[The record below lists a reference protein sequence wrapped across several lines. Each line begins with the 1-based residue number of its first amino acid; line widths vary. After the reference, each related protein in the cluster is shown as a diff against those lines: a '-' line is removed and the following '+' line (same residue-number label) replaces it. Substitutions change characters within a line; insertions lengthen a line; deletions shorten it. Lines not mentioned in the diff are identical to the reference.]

1 MEMILNSAAPFWVV
15 LPAFLAAVVALGL
28 AALLLAKD
36 HASPFYRSA
45 AAAIA
50 AAGLVQIG
58 NGMGLLDAAHAV
70 EWRRVALAFELLF
83 PAALQYVGLAF
94 LKSEA
99 IGAESGSRWRA
110 RAVTALAVGF
120 AVVAFS
126 GLIYVQAMTEDGRL
140 AVALG
145 PLGRAAYV
153 FIVLSLAL
161 GLSQLE
167 YILRLTPDPLRYKI
181 KYVLIGLGAVAGY
194 GIYQAS
200 QLLMLPVWNS
210 DFVLVGALATL
221 ISLGLIVFGFGR
233 LRLRDVRARVYISP
247 QVLYGSVTFLVIG
260 IYLLAVGLIGEVL
273 RHTGKP
279 LSVGLSI
286 LVVFVAILGLVVV
299 LFSRAAR
306 ASVRQFIARHFYRSK
321 YDYRAKWLEVTEA
334 FGLCVTAEEVL
345 DRLLELLGR
354 TFGAE
359 RLSIWVRYEADG
371 HYHQVRSVNTE
382 PPPPPLADDHPLIAK
397 LMESDDPVHADKLK
411 ATSGATHDT
420 GHEAFTTTDAILC
433 VPIRSE
439 RQLMGFIALSQQ
451 FHGMRYG
458 QDDFDL
464 LRAIAHHAGMLHSL
478 ARMAEEKSD
487 AGELEALHRF
497 SAFCLHDLKNLAA
510 KLSLVVQNAEVHGH
524 DPAFRQSAMR
534 TVAATVQKMMAL
546 ITKLSLRSTHPGT
559 FELVDVHAAIAE
571 AVGSLEGKLRVQ
583 VQSGHVPPIR
593 MVREQL
599 QQVLLNIILNAQQ
612 GIAQTEWPRS
622 DDPDVCILTEE
633 RNGSVVITVQ
643 DRGPGISA
651 DKLRTLFQPFKST
664 KPAGLGLGLYQCK
677 RIVEEHGGS
686 IQVNSELGHGT
697 QVRITLPIAVTEPQ
711 VPVPPRERGMLS
723 AP

>member
-1 MEMILNSAAPFWVV
+1 LN
-15 LPAFLAAVVALGL
+15 
-28 AALLLAKD
+28 
-36 HASPFYRSA
+36 
-45 AAAIA
+45 
-50 AAGLVQIG
+50 
-58 NGMGLLDAAHAV
+58 
-70 EWRRVALAFELLF
+70 LF
-83 PAALQYVGLAF
+83 PAALLYVGLAF
-94 LKSEA
+94 LKSEGT
-99 IGAESGSRWRA
+99 GAESGSRWRA
-110 RAVTALAVGF
+110 RAVTALAIGF
-120 AVVAFS
+120 AVAAFS
-126 GLIYVQAMTEDGRL
+126 ELLYVKAMTEEGRA

-145 PLGRAAYV
+145 PLGRGAYV

-221 ISLGLIVFGFGR
+221 ISIGLIVFGFGR
-233 LRLRDVRARVYISP
+233 LRLREVRGKVYVSP
-247 QVLYGSVTFLVIG
+247 QLLYGSVTFLVIG
-260 IYLLAVGLIGEVL
+260 IYLLTVGLIGEVI

-359 RLSIWVRYEADG
+359 RLSIWVRFEADG
-371 HYHQVRSVNTE
+371 QYHQVRSVNTE
-382 PPPPPLADDHPLIAK
+382 PPPPPLWDDHPLIAK
-397 LMESDDPVHADKLK
+397 LMKSDDPVHADKLK
-411 ATSGATHDT
+411 ATSEVTLDA
-420 GHEAFTTTDAILC
+420 GHEALAPTHPILC

-451 FHGMRYG
+451 FRRARYG

-478 ARMAEEKSD
+478 ARMAEEKSE

-534 TVAATVQKMMAL
+534 TVAATVQKMMSL
-546 ITKLSLRSTHPGT
+546 ITKLSLQSTHPGT
-559 FELVDVHAAIAE
+559 SELVDVPAAIAE
-571 AVGSLEGKLRVQ
+571 AVSSLEGKLRVQ
-583 VQSGHVPPIR
+583 VQSAHVPPIR
-593 MVREQL
+593 IVREQL

-612 GIAQTEWPRS
+612 GMAQGEWPRS
-622 DDPDVCILTEE
+622 DEPDLFILAEQH
-633 RNGSVVITVQ
+633 NGSVVITVQ

-651 DKLRTLFQPFKST
+651 EKLRTLFQPFKST
-664 KPAGLGLGLYQCK
+664 KAAGLGLGLYQCK

-686 IQVNSELGHGT
+686 IQVNSEPGQGT
-697 QVRITLPIAVTEPQ
+697 QVRIRLPIAATESLRATDPC
-711 VPVPPRERGMLS
+711 ERGMLRT
-723 AP
+723 P